1 MMTIYLVPVGKTDL
15 SPKGELL
22 GINNPPLS
30 AAGKLYAEEAAEILR
45 SIVLEAVFSGPLKRE
60 VETAEIIAAPHSMPV
75 RLDRDIRDF
84 NYGSWCGRT
93 WSKIEEND
101 ARMFAKF
108 YKSPKKFKFPVG
120 EKVKKGGKRIQSFAS
135 KILANYGTGN
145 LAIIADDIILYLLAS
160 QMAKVELSG
169 IEPWKPSL
177 GAISTIECDDGKC
190 TIRILRGI
198 SLK

>member
-1 MMTIYLVPVGKTDL
+1 MMTIYLVPVGRTGL
-15 SPKGELL
+15 SPNGELL

-30 AAGKLYAEEAAEILR
+30 VAGKAHADEAAEILR

-60 VETAEIIAAPHSMPV
+60 VETAERIAAPHSMPV
-75 RLDRDIRDF
+75 RTDRDIRDI

-93 WSKIEEND
+93 WSNIEKNE
-101 ARMFAKF
+101 ALMFAKF
-108 YKSPKKFKFPVG
+108 RQSPKKFKFPVG

-135 KILANYGTGN
+135 STLANYGTGN
-145 LAIIADDIILYLLAS
+145 VAVIADDIILYLLAS

-169 IEPWKPSL
+169 IEPWKSSL
-177 GAISTIECDDGKC
+177 GAISTLECDDGKC
-190 TIRILRGI
+190 VIKTLRGI